1 MENYLY
7 IYTRKSTNLKTSILT
22 IFLSLFFLSG
32 AFSQE
37 KENDNSFIVSGK
49 VINSETLEGISFANV
64 NLHGT
69 YWGIVCDSAGFFR
82 LRVHPDQ
89 DLRISALGFQEQ
101 FVNIT
106 PPKEEE
112 EEEVFQEVFMEK
124 GSILLEEVSIYS
136 LGTWAQFREKFIK
149 EDVPEEENL
158 ATTFDFGN
166 LKLARAEANSLSGQG
181 FGLNLLDGIHAIKSI
196 GKRRRARKGIVQMT
210 DWQLRIL
217 QQKYNKEIISELTH
231 ESGYRLDQLTEY
243 INTKQRFTHQT
254 SEMYIGVR
262 IKQLHEDFLREKP
275 QLENNL
281 SYADSLGTIRNH
293 LRP

>member
-1 MENYLY
+1 M
-7 IYTRKSTNLKTSILT
+7 KTSLLT
-22 IFLSLFFLSG
+22 IFLSLFFLFG
-32 AFSQE
+32 AYSQE
-37 KENDNSFIVSGK
+37 EENDNSFIVSGK
-49 VINSETLEGISFANV
+49 VINSETLEGVSFANV

-89 DLRISALGFQEQ
+89 NLRISALGFQEQ
-101 FVNIT
+101 FVSIT
-106 PPKEEE
+106 PPKTG
-112 EEEVFQEVFMEK
+112 EEEVFQEVFMEQ

-136 LGTWAQFREKFIK
+136 LGTWAQFKENFIK
-149 EDVPEEENL
+149 EDLPEDENI

-166 LKLARAEANSLSGQG
+166 LKLAQAEANSLNRQG
-181 FGLNLLDGIHAIKSI
+181 FGFNLLDGINAVRSI
-196 GKRRRARKGIVQMT
+196 GKKRRARKGIVEMT

-217 QQKYNKEIISELTH
+217 QQKYNKEVISELTH
-231 ESGYRLDQLTEY
+231 ESGYRLDQLMEY
-243 INTKQRFTHQT
+243 INTKQSFTHQT

-262 IKQLHEDFLREKP
+262 IKQLHKDFLREKP

-281 SYADSLGTIRNH
+281 TYADSLGTVRNH